1 MVETID
7 QTRLPLETTVLRL
20 KSCSEV
26 EEAIKNMRIR
36 GAPLLGVAAA
46 YGLALTAYN
55 SKSKEKWELIQQLSE
70 SAKTLKR
77 TRPTAVNLFWA
88 VDRIMKKVEEM
99 KQDPPAK
106 IIKEVVEEAEKIADE
121 DLEANRRI
129 GKHGSSLIKN
139 GNTVLTYCNAGGLA
153 TAGYGTALGVLRA
166 AWEEGTKFEVIT
178 AETRPLLQGARLTA
192 YELFQEGIPVTL
204 ITDNAI
210 GYIISKG
217 KVDLIIVGADRIL
230 KDAVINKIGTYTIA
244 VLAEIH
250 DVPFYVAAPSS
261 TFDFKQLASD
271 AVVEERNQEEVLRF
285 HSLRVAP
292 EGVNAYNP
300 AFDIT
305 PMQYV
310 RAIIWEKG
318 VTSPTELKK
327 RSDFL

>member
-139 GNTVLTYCNAGGLA
+139 GDTVLTYCNAGGLA

-217 KVDLIIVGADRIL
+217 
-230 KDAVINKIGTYTIA
+230 
-244 VLAEIH
+244 
-250 DVPFYVAAPSS
+250 
-261 TFDFKQLASD
+261 
-271 AVVEERNQEEVLRF
+271 
-285 HSLRVAP
+285 
-292 EGVNAYNP
+292 
-300 AFDIT
+300 
-305 PMQYV
+305 
-310 RAIIWEKG
+310 
-318 VTSPTELKK
+318 
-327 RSDFL
+327 